1 MAIDGFVPKIT
12 PPTNY
17 DNYRQGDGIGI
28 IYTGPN
34 GKKLG
39 FACDLFQGGEATNA
53 IARWFMKNGVK
64 QIDICVLTHG
74 HSDHGD
80 GIFRMVDGGNVSI
93 REVLCYHPESLRHGV
108 NNTSNGRAVSS
119 DIDYMYKLIR
129 HVQSKGTL
137 VHFIDHGST
146 VHFGDISFEV
156 YREQPRSFTEEDQG
170 NGWAFVNNGSLVLC
184 SPEIRIVLPGDGPD
198 ELKRALNYFNHPIV
212 ALDIPHHGGSC
223 SRSNAQEAKN
233 RSCVIAWESSIEKN
247 GVGTSEHCQFG
258 SRRVKEQGIP
268 VWMQNEDI
276 YFHADNKTITFTQGS
291 KKITASIPYTGSGE
305 EFKMGWVN
313 DSKGWRYFDK
323 NGKAMTGWHKLKWS
337 GGTHWF
343 FFKPDGYMVTGWQ
356 YLDWSKGKNWFFFD
370 VKNGYM
376 KTGWIFVGNLWYYL
390 NPDTGAMQTGWLSW
404 KNKWCYLEP
413 ASGKNQ
419 GHCYVNCVATIGG
432 KVYSFDK
439 EGYATEQ
446 NTTSK
451 LNGCDVASYQYD
463 IDPSA
468 MTTTDFVIVKMT
480 QGTWYTNPYADQQ
493 YSKAKAAGKLL
504 GAYHYAEGGDP
515 VKEAQYF
522 IAKVGKRV
530 GECILALDWEGKSNS
545 KFNKTDEVA
554 WVLKFAMEVYRLTG
568 AHIFLYVSKSVTWRR
583 NWSEVAKDVRLWC
596 AQYANSNNT
605 NYLENPWTDSN
616 SFGAWNRDTIRQY
629 SSHGRVRGYSKN
641 LDINKAY
648 MSRNEW
654 LSAASGKIVQEPAVT
669 EKPKTQWADCVSQTT
684 SPVKISNSGSDE
696 NGNYKNGKAG
706 DQNGREWY
714 IRDWYNRPWNCVL
727 RHPLAEVRACIA
739 TLAYKAAR
747 NDNIGYDQSQRD
759 TYGQALAKADY
770 DPSKITTPVESDC
783 SKGVIDNVKAAGYIL
798 GMTELQRVDA
808 TYTGNMRSGF
818 SKAGFI
824 VLTESKYLTSGD
836 YLLAG
841 DILLNDAHH
850 TATVVTNGTKS
861 SGQTT
866 TMPLVKDGSQG
877 YAVSQLQSML
887 NKVSYRNQK
896 KLEVDGSFGPQT
908 KAQVIFYQMDRGL
921 DPDGEV
927 GPLTWGRLYEDVY

>member
-1 MAIDGFVPKIT
+1 MAIDGYFPKIT
-12 PPTNY
+12 LPSNQTDIRKGDGLGLTGNGKFMVV
-17 DNYRQGDGIGI
+17 DAFQGD
-28 IYTGPN
+28 
-34 GKKLG
+34 
-39 FACDLFQGGEATNA
+39 EATSGL
-53 IARWFMKNGVK
+53 ISWLKEQKVT
-64 QIDICVLTHG
+64 QIDLAVCTHAHGDHFNGFYSIVKSGIPIKEFRCYHPDSIRGGNAASREDSDNLLALIRWLQVRGTRVLFV
-74 HSDHGD
+74 DHGD
-80 GIFRMVDGGNVSI
+80 ELKFEDINWHIYRNQPKSAADDDI
-93 REVLCYHPESLRHGV
+93 HAWEYV
-108 NNTSNGRAVSS
+108 N
-119 DIDYMYKLIR
+119 Y
-129 HVQSKGTL
+129 
-137 VHFIDHGST
+137 
-146 VHFGDISFEV
+146 
-156 YREQPRSFTEEDQG
+156 
-170 NGWAFVNNGSLVLC
+170 GSLVLY
-184 SPEIRIVLPGDGPD
+184 SPELSGIIFGDGPD
-198 ELKRALNYFNHPIV
+198 NPKDAIEYFQKKFGKIEI
-212 ALDIPHHGGSC
+212 LIWFDISHHGNNFSK
-223 SRSNAQEAKN
+223 SNAESAKN
-233 RSCVIAWESSIEKN
+233 AGAILAYESCVEKN
-247 GVGTSEHCQFG
+247 GPGSTDWTEFG
-258 SRRVKEQGIP
+258 AGRVAQQGIT
-268 VWMQNEDI
+268 VWMQNEAI
-276 YFHADNKTITFTQGS
+276 YFHAANKTIVFIQGT
-291 KKITASIPYTGSGE
+291 KKITASIPYAGSGE

-313 DSKGWRYFDK
+313 DEKGWKYYDS
-323 NGKAMTGWHKLKWS
+323 NSVMLTGWHKLKWS

-356 YLDWSKGKNWFFFD
+356 YLDWTKGKNWFFFD
-370 VKNGYM
+370 IKNGYM
-376 KTGWIFVGNLWYYL
+376 KTSWIFVDGYWYYL

-404 KNKWCYLEP
+404 KGKWCYLEP

-419 GHCYVNCVATIGG
+419 GHCYVSCVATIGG

-439 EGYATEQ
+439 DGYATEQ
-446 NTTSK
+446 NTSSK

-468 MTTTDFVIVKMT
+468 MTTTDFFIVKMT
-480 QGTWYTNPYADQQ
+480 QGTWYINPYADQQ

-522 IAKVGKRV
+522 IAKVGKRA
-530 GECILALDWEGKSNS
+530 GECILAVDWEGKSNNR
-545 KFNKTDEVA
+545 FNTSDEVA
-554 WVLKFAMEVYRLTG
+554 WILKFAMEVYRLTG
-568 AHIFLYVSKSVTWRR
+568 VHIFLYVSKSVTWRR

-605 NYLENPWTDSN
+605 NYQESPWTDSN

-654 LSAASGKIVQEPAVT
+654 LSVASGKIVQEPAVA

-727 RHPLAEVRACIA
+727 RHPLAEVRACLA
-739 TLAYKAAR
+739 TLAYKAAQ
-747 NDNIGYDQSQRD
+747 NNNIGYDQNQRD
-759 TYGQALAKADY
+759 SYGQALAKADY

-783 SKGVIDNVKAAGYIL
+783 SKGVIDNVRATGYIL
-798 GMTELQRVDA
+798 GMTELQRIDA

-841 DILLNDAHH
+841 DILLNDTHH

-921 DPDGEV
+921 EPDGEV